1 MSSDDA
7 RSTLKATVLAC
18 LEAIVDPCSVA
29 AGARAG
35 LVSMGLVGDI
45 VIEHRESGSHVKVM
59 LHVTEPSCL
68 MGAIFQANAL
78 SAITTISGVASAA
91 VEVDRT
97 HLWSPKEMS
106 PEYQRRLADFR
117 AAQSSR
123 LTSLEEVANQ
133 SKGGT

>member
-1 MSSDDA
+1 MSRDGAPLD
-7 RSTLKATVLAC
+7 LKAEVLAC
-18 LEAIVDPCSVA
+18 LESIVDPCSVA

-45 VIEHRESGSHVKVM
+45 TIENRAAGRHVNVT

-78 SAITTISGVASAA
+78 TAITALSGVGSAA
-91 VEVDRT
+91 VEIDRT
-97 HLWSPKEMS
+97 HLWSPQEMS
-106 PEYQRRLADFR
+106 PEYRRRLADFR

-123 LTSLEEVANQ
+123 LTSREEIAIQ
-133 SKGGT
+133 TKRRA